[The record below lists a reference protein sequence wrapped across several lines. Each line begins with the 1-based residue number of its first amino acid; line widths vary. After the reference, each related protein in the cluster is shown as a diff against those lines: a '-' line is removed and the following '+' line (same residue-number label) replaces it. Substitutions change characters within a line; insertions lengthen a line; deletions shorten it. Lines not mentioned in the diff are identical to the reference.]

1 VDEGLSPAVMRKAVT
16 LATKLPSFRSA
27 AESVEETLEIDL
39 GAKRLERLARR
50 IGGERVAER
59 ESCTAAWESLPLV
72 SKLASP
78 TGVKAP
84 AAVAVMCDGG
94 RMQRWDLPETAKSHW
109 CETKVGALL
118 ELAPRPHDSDPC
130 PEVPDRFLDL
140 GQMDKL
146 AREIKRVAAKGSVFQ
161 RADASEPAA
170 AAADVVA
177 EAREKVVAEPP
188 EVLSR
193 DVVATLAANATF
205 GKHLAARAWSLGFSE
220 ALLKA
225 FVADGQGANWTLWE
239 QHFKHHGFVPILDFI
254 HALSYVFAAA
264 MAGRTPAEGG
274 PVYVRWITW
283 VWQGDV
289 LRVIAELASRAA
301 ELGPVPAEAGETDPR
316 RIVAETLTYLTNQQS
331 RMSYPTYRRMG
342 LPITSSHIE
351 STVKQI
357 NYRVKGTEKFWGE
370 DGGESLLQLRADQL
384 SDTRPL
390 ASFWPRRSR
399 QATGT
404 RSHPSRRITQKA
416 A

>member
-1 VDEGLSPAVMRKAVT
+1 MSPAVMRKSVA
-16 LATKLPSFRSA
+16 LAAKLPSFRSA

-59 ESCTAAWESLPLV
+59 EAGTAAFDALPLV
-72 SKLASP
+72 QKLAP
-78 TGVKAP
+78 PEGVKAP
-84 AAVAVMCDGG
+84 VAVAATCDGG
-94 RMQRWDLPETAKSHW
+94 RMQRCDLPPTAKSHW

-118 ELAPRPHDSDPC
+118 EFTPNPSDQDPC
-130 PEVPDRFLDL
+130 PEVPDKFLDL
-140 GQMDKL
+140 GRMDQL

-161 RADASEPAA
+161 RAEAASPA
-170 AAADVVA
+170 DSPDGVA
-177 EAREKVVAEPP
+177 EARESVVAQSP
-188 EVLSR
+188 ELLSR
-193 DVVATLAANATF
+193 DVVATLAESATF
-205 GKHLAARAWSLGFSE
+205 GEHLAARAWELGFAG

-225 FVADGQGANWTLWE
+225 FVADGQGCNWTLWE
-239 QHFKHHGFVPILDFI
+239 THFKHHGFVPILDFI

-283 VWQGDV
+283 VWQGKALGVVD
-289 LRVIAELASRAA
+289 ELALRAT
-301 ELGPVPAEAGETDPR
+301 ELGPPPDDTGETDPR
-316 RIVAETLTYLTNQQS
+316 RIVAETLTYLTNQHS
-331 RMSYPTYRRMG
+331 RMNYPTYRRMG

-357 NYRVKGTEKFWGE
+357 NYRVKGSEKFWGE
-370 DGGESLLQLRADQL
+370 EGGESLLQLRADHL

-390 ASFWPRRSR
+390 TAFWTRRAQQS
-399 QATGT
+399 TGT
-404 RSHPSRRITQKA
+404 RTYQPRQTYQKA